1 MKINGNF
8 PFQFTFYHLISL
20 SQLHSKWSD
29 LWRWHL
35 VFLIFIFYFTDIL
48 TQFNRISPSCVT
60 KRYHFMD
67 VKRIFL
73 FERNFKYFFLS
84 NVNLSDYNKICKL
97 INYCAP
103 RGPPS
108 LPFFFL
114 DFESGIH
121 PFKSIYIQKISAELV
136 GKKISISMLKRLKL
150 ILSSP
155 NIY

>member
-1 MKINGNF
+1 MGRRGFWHTKDRPEWVFSRDLTRILSMKINGNF
-8 PFQFTFYHLISL
+8 PFQFTFYLLISL

-35 VFLIFIFYFTDIL
+35 VFLIFFYFTDIL

-73 FERNFKYFFLS
+73 LKEISSTFFFLS

-108 LPFFFL
+108 LPFFL

-121 PFKSIYIQKISAELV
+121 PFKSIYI
-136 GKKISISMLKRLKL
+136 
-150 ILSSP
+150 
-155 NIY
+155 